1 MRALRVTTRSTILI
15 HIQETKEGNMR
26 TSNIIFIILITLSMC
41 TTLNAQEESRR
52 LLGVGISIDPARIG
66 HLEYYYT
73 IGSEIES
80 QSFANISPVL
90 LYVPMDVSSSFR
102 IEPYFGHYSNS
113 SNVTTKAM
121 PQSSEYPRT
130 TVNEASITTV
140 GLRGT
145 YLSPLSS
152 SLSLYVGPRFDLS
165 FVSTSYEYSYI
176 SSYPAP
182 GTTIRYSSTKTETD
196 GTVGAVFGA
205 EYYPVPQFSVGG
217 EVGLNYIW
225 YGNPEA
231 KTDQY
236 PATST
241 LTTTER
247 TQHEVRTDA
256 LLFVRWFFVQVAQ

>member
-1 MRALRVTTRSTILI
+1 M
-15 HIQETKEGNMR
+15 
-26 TSNIIFIILITLSMC
+26 ITLSMC
-41 TTLNAQEESRR
+41 TTLKAQEESRR

-66 HLEYYYT
+66 HLEYYYS
-73 IGSEIES
+73 IGSEMEM
-80 QSFANISPVL
+80 QSFTNISPVL
-90 LYVPMDVSSSFR
+90 LYVPIDASSSFR
-102 IEPYFGHYSNS
+102 IEPYFGHYSTS
-113 SNVTTKAM
+113 SNVTSTST
-121 PQSSEYPRT
+121 PQLSEYPRT
-130 TVNEASITTV
+130 TVNEASITTI

-152 SLSLYVGPRFDLS
+152 SFSLYVGPRFDLS
-165 FVSTSYEYSYI
+165 FVSTSYEYSYV

-182 GTTIRYSSTKTETD
+182 GTTTRYSSTKTETD

-236 PATST
+236 PPQFPST
-241 LTTTER
+241 TRVSTER
-247 TQHEVRTDA
+247 TQHEFRTDA
-256 LLFVRWFFVQVAQ
+256 LLFVRWFFVRAAQ